1 MRHLFVTQ
9 DYAPDSGGMARR
21 HVELCRRF
29 APEEVRVSTVDAD
42 RTFDAGERYEI
53 NRQPFGFAGAKVF
66 ANQVRWARWL
76 SQQCRR
82 SVDLLH
88 CGNIRPCG
96 YAVWWAHR
104 RAKVPYLLYV
114 NGGDLLRERQKASE
128 SRIKRAVA
136 RAILGE
142 AAGIVA
148 NSRWTSE
155 TAESVAREVGC
166 LTIPPI
172 ATIDLGTDP
181 TQFHPTRDRGIVR
194 ARFSIGTAPMML
206 TVARLVPHKGQ
217 DIGIQALA
225 ALSHGFRDLRYVIV
239 GEGSDLARLQ
249 ELARALGVH
258 DRVVFTGALTD
269 DDIADA
275 YASATLYVG
284 PSRIERDVYVEG
296 FGISFVEAAASGV
309 PSVAGN
315 SGGVASAVRHG
326 ETGILVSPTDV
337 EAFAHAIARLL
348 DDPVRRLAMG
358 RAARLAVETHFNWD
372 RVARE
377 TLAFAHRVGEIA

>member
-1 MRHLFVTQ
+1 VRHLFVTQ

-42 RTFDAGERYEI
+42 RAFDAGERYEI
-53 NRQPFGFAGAKVF
+53 NRQPFAFAGAKVF
-66 ANQVRWARWL
+66 TNQVRWARWL

-114 NGGDLLRERQKASE
+114 NGGDLLRERQKAGE
-128 SRIKRAVA
+128 SRVKRAVT

-148 NSRWTSE
+148 NSRWTAE
-155 TAESVAREVGC
+155 IAESVAGEVGC
-166 LTIPPI
+166 LTVPPV
-172 ATIDLGTDP
+172 AAIDLGTDP
-181 TQFHPTRDRGIVR
+181 AQFHPTRDRGLVR
-194 ARFSIGTAPMML
+194 GRFSLGNAPMML

-217 DIGIQALA
+217 DVAIRALA
-225 ALSHGFRDLRYVIV
+225 ALTHRFSDLRYVIV
-239 GEGSDLARLQ
+239 GEGSDRARL
-249 ELARALGVH
+249 EDLARALGVH
-258 DRVVFTGALTD
+258 DRVLFAGPLTD
-269 DDIADA
+269 DEIADA
-275 YASATLYVG
+275 YATATMYVG
-284 PSRIERDVYVEG
+284 PSRIERELYVEG
-296 FGISFVEAAASGV
+296 FGISFVEAAASGI

-315 SGGVASAVRHG
+315 SGGVASAVRNG
-326 ETGILVSPTDV
+326 ETGILAPPTDV
-337 EAFAHAIARLL
+337 QAFAEAIALLL
-348 DDPVRRLAMG
+348 DDAVRRLAMG

-377 TLAFAHRVGEIA
+377 TLAFAHRVGEVA